1 MTEKPDEAEQVEDL
15 LDTPDLAGALES
27 AQFKKF
33 LDHVP
38 LAIAVSEL
46 SDPEIII
53 YANPEFEELSG
64 IPAVMLERHYWD
76 ILSGNVIAAPD
87 DASLVSAIVEGKDC
101 VGTYRMKRPDAEPSV
116 VDVHANVIE
125 NDAGVPSYRL
135 VALVSPKN
143 PDASEAERLEDRVR
157 EKDTLLLELQHRV
170 KNNLQM
176 ITALIR
182 LETRNAAAGETG
194 KFERLA
200 GRVGSLAILYDS
212 LSLEGAKEQVD
223 LGAYLG
229 QIATSVMAA
238 HAVDGIRLDLKV
250 DSYVVSIDVAMPT
263 GLVVNELLINALK
276 HAFSGRDSGTIKVH
290 CIVADDHCTVTIAD
304 DGVGLPDGETW
315 PRRGKLGSLIA
326 QSLRENARADMKV
339 TSSPDMG
346 TTVTITFEGK
356 GLTEARD

>member
-46 SDPEIII
+46 ADPEIII

-76 ILSGNVIAAPD
+76 ILSGNVIAEPD

-101 VGTYRMKRPDAEPSV
+101 VGTYKLKRPGAEPSV
-116 VDVHANVIE
+116 VDIHSNVIE
-125 NDAGVPSYRL
+125 NDAGVASYRL
-135 VALVSPKN
+135 VALVSPKTSTAT
-143 PDASEAERLEDRVR
+143 DAEHLEERVR

-182 LETRNAAAGETG
+182 LETRNAAVGETG

-212 LSLEGAKEQVD
+212 LSLEGAKEEVD

-250 DSYVVSIDVAMPT
+250 DSYVVSINVAMPT
-263 GLVVNELLINALK
+263 GLVVNELMINALK
-276 HAFSGRDSGTIKVH
+276 HAFNGRDSGTVRVH
-290 CIVADDHCTVTIAD
+290 CTVADDRCTVMIAD

-356 GLTEARD
+356 GLGAE

>member
-1 MTEKPDEAEQVEDL
+1 MTNKPDEVEQVEDL

-27 AQFKKF
+27 EQFKKF

-46 SDPEIII
+46 SNPEIII

-64 IPAVMLERHYWD
+64 IPAVVLERHYWD
-76 ILSGNVIAAPD
+76 ILSGRVIAEPD
-87 DASLVSAIVEGKDC
+87 DATLVSAIVEGQDC
-101 VGTYRMKRPDAEPSV
+101 IGTYKLKRSDAEPSV
-116 VDVHANVIE
+116 VDIHSNVIE
-125 NDAGVPSYRL
+125 NDEGVPSYRL
-135 VALVSPKN
+135 VALVSPRN
-143 PDASEAERLEDRVR
+143 PSATETERLEERVR

-200 GRVGSLAILYDS
+200 GRVGSLAILYDA
-212 LSLEGAKEQVD
+212 LSLEGAKERVD

-238 HAVDGIRLDLKV
+238 HAVDGIRLDLMA
-250 DSYVVSIDVAMPT
+250 DTYMVSINVAMPT

-276 HAFSGRDSGTIKVH
+276 HAFSGRESGTIKVH
-290 CIVADDHCTVTIAD
+290 C
-304 DGVGLPDGETW
+304 
-315 PRRGKLGSLIA
+315 
-326 QSLRENARADMKV
+326 LRIP
-339 TSSPDMG
+339 SSPG
-346 TTVTITFEGK
+346 C
-356 GLTEARD
+356 R

>member
-1 MTEKPDEAEQVEDL
+1 MTNKPDEVEQVEDL

-27 AQFKKF
+27 EQFKKF

-46 SDPEIII
+46 SNPEIII

-64 IPAVMLERHYWD
+64 IPAVVLERHYWD
-76 ILSGNVIAAPD
+76 ILSGRVIAEPD
-87 DASLVSAIVEGKDC
+87 DATLVSAIVEGQDC
-101 VGTYRMKRPDAEPSV
+101 IGTYKLKRSDAEPSV
-116 VDVHANVIE
+116 VDIHSNVIE
-125 NDAGVPSYRL
+125 NDEGVPSYRL
-135 VALVSPKN
+135 VALVSPRN
-143 PDASEAERLEDRVR
+143 PSATETERLEERVR

-200 GRVGSLAILYDS
+200 GRVGSLAILYDA
-212 LSLEGAKEQVD
+212 LSLEGAKERVD

-238 HAVDGIRLDLKV
+238 HAVDGIRLDLMA
-250 DSYVVSIDVAMPT
+250 DTYMVSINVAMPT

-276 HAFSGRDSGTIKVH
+276 HAFSGRESGTIKVH
-290 CIVADDHCTVTIAD
+290 CLVENDRCTITIAD

-315 PRRGKLGSLIA
+315 PRRGKLGALIA
-326 QSLRENARADMKV
+326 QSLRENAGAELKV
-339 TSSPDMG
+339 TSSNEMG
-346 TTVTITFEGK
+346 TTVTISFEGP
-356 GLTEARD
+356 GLVENRD